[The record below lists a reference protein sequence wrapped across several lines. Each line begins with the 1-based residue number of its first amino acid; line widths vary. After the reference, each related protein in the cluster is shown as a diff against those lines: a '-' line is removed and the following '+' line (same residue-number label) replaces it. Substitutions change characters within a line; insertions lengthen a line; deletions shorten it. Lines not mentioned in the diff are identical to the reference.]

1 MTRFFFDATPPSSIR
16 KTFFRQGV
24 VNKKINKLGS
34 VFLLLPNYHMLLLLL
49 PACTCGQKKR
59 ARVGACA
66 AEGQTRRL
74 ADAKEEEAK
83 TADKPVPMSPINRTH
98 LKSDDVIA
106 VLSIGSYC

>member
-1 MTRFFFDATPPSSIR
+1 MSWA
-16 KTFFRQGV
+16 
-24 VNKKINKLGS
+24 

-66 AEGQTRRL
+66 DEGQTRRL
-74 ADAKEEEAK
+74 ADAKGFKEHEEEAK
-83 TADKPVPMSPINRTH
+83 TADKPVPTSPINRTH

-106 VLSIGSYC
+106 VLSKTKDRLARIVEVFSEKVQVRWFVHQHT

>member
-1 MTRFFFDATPPSSIR
+1 
-16 KTFFRQGV
+16 
-24 VNKKINKLGS
+24 
-34 VFLLLPNYHMLLLLL
+34 MLLLLL

-83 TADKPVPMSPINRTH
+83 TADKPVPTSPINRTH

-106 VLSIGSYC
+106 VLSKTQDRLARIVEVFSEKSASPLVCPPTHLSLI